1 MSDALRVLFVC
12 TANICRSPF
21 MELLARELAGPDA
34 AVEFAS
40 AGTHGFRDH
49 PMDEVMAGTLAP
61 RGIDGADGFRSRA
74 LTADLVEQADLVLTA
89 EAAHRTF
96 ILDDHPGSF
105 RKVFTLGQFAEAV
118 RLADPSLSGR
128 ALLEV
133 VGERRGAADEALDVD
148 DPYSR
153 GPEAAETG
161 ARLIEER
168 VRAVVS
174 ALLGE
179 K

>member
-1 MSDALRVLFVC
+1 MLFVC

-21 MELLARELAGPDA
+21 MELLAREVAGPDA

-61 RGIDGADGFRSRA
+61 RGIDGPGTFRSRA
-74 LTADLVEQADLVLTA
+74 LTAEMVDRADLVLTA
-89 EAAHRTF
+89 EASHRTF
-96 ILDDHPGSF
+96 ILDDQPGSF

-118 RLADPSLSGR
+118 GAADPSLSGR
-128 ALLEV
+128 ELLAV
-133 VGERRGAADEALDVD
+133 VGERRGAADASLDVD

-153 GPEAAETG
+153 GPEAAEAG
-161 ARLIEER
+161 ARVIEER
-168 VRAVVS
+168 VRAVVG
-174 ALLGE
+174 ALVGE

>member
-1 MSDALRVLFVC
+1 
-12 TANICRSPF
+12 
-21 MELLARELAGPDA
+21 MELLAREIAGPHA

-61 RGIDGADGFRSRA
+61 RGVDGSGGFRSRA
-74 LTADLVEQADLVLTA
+74 LTAEMVERADLVLTA

-118 RLADPSLSGR
+118 RVADPALTGR

-133 VGERRGAADEALDVD
+133 VGERRGAADASLDVD

-153 GPEAAETG
+153 GPEAAATS
-161 ARLIEER
+161 ARLIEDR
-168 VRAVVS
+168 VRAVLS
-174 ALLGE
+174 ALLGA